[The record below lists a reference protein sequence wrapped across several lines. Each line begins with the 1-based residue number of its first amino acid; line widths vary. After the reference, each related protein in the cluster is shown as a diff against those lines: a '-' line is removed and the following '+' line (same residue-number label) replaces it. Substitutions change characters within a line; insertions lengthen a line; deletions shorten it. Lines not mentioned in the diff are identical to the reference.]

1 MRWIKHPSSF
11 CRSAAMTDV
20 REALGPA
27 GYGATW
33 LLLERV
39 AEAWNGQNEPDL
51 RVSMREWTKTCG
63 ISTKK
68 LHELLHILESHGII
82 LSEND
87 DSKLRLSAPILLELQ
102 DEWTGR
108 TRKNSRAAPEPLGI
122 HSGIQQI
129 RPEEEKNK
137 DSHGS
142 PPPSRVSLYPVLSR
156 HGIEPGSERA
166 RRLIRHIEA
175 KGPNN
180 PGGYLESILQKK
192 PNFDPEE
199 PEDRQQGI
207 HSAGDILRR
216 MGQPN
221 QSRGT

>member
-1 MRWIKHPSSF
+1 
-11 CRSAAMTDV
+11 MTDV

-33 LLLERV
+33 LLLERI

-68 LHELLHILESHGII
+68 LHELLHILKSHGII
-82 LSEND
+82 LFEND
-87 DSKLRLSAPILLELQ
+87 DSKLRLSAPVLLELQ
-102 DEWTGR
+102 DEWTSR
-108 TRKNSRAAPEPLGI
+108 TRKNSGAAPDSLAT

-137 DSHGS
+137 DRHDS
-142 PPPSRVSLYPVLSR
+142 PPPRVNLYPVLSR
-156 HGIEPGSERA
+156 HGIEPGSDRA
-166 RRLIRHIEA
+166 RRIIRHIEA
-175 KGPNN
+175 KKPDN

-199 PEDRQQGI
+199 PEGRQQGI
-207 HSAGDILRR
+207 HSAGDILRQ
-216 MGQPN
+216 MGHSN
-221 QSRGT
+221 QSREA